1 DDALRYAGALSAYD
15 LFWYEEPGDPLD
27 FELQAEIGRVYP
39 GPLATGENLFSTAD
53 ARNLIRYGGM
63 RPDRDWLQ
71 FDCALSYGLVE
82 YLRTLAMLREQG
94 WSAGRCVP
102 HGGHQMSLAIA
113 AGLGLG
119 GNESYPEVFAPFG
132 GFPDGTTVVDGY
144 VTLPELPG
152 IGFEGK
158 SDLYAVLSTLA

>member
-1 DDALRYAGALSAYD
+1 
-15 LFWYEEPGDPLD
+15 
-27 FELQAEIGRVYP
+27 
-39 GPLATGENLFSTAD
+39 
-53 ARNLIRYGGM
+53 M

-82 YLRTLAMLREQG
+82 YLRTLDMLTEHG
-94 WSAGRCVP
+94 WSAKRCIP

-119 GNESYPEVFAPFG
+119 GNESYPDLFQPYG
-132 GFPDGTTVVDGY
+132 GFPDGVRVKDGHVD
-144 VTLPELPG
+144 LPALPG

-158 SDLYAVLSTLA
+158 ADLISAMRSLA